1 MDVLQ
6 AIRARRA
13 VRAFTEEA
21 VDRAEIEAL
30 IEAAVQA
37 PSAMNRQPWAFV
49 IALGPTWVGDIARRA
64 KAHLVASLDVSAD
77 DLHRADM
84 LHDPNFDI
92 LYGAPALIVIY
103 ATPSTAPAAL
113 VRPDEDCC
121 LAAQNLMLA
130 ARAMELGTCWIGFAR
145 PWLDLPATK
154 AEFGLSAQHAAVA
167 PIVVGHPRRW
177 PAATAR
183 RAPRIVW
190 RS

>member
-1 MDVLQ
+1 MDVMQ
-6 AIRARRA
+6 AIRTRRA
-13 VRAFTEEA
+13 VRAFTDEA
-21 VDRAEIEAL
+21 VDRTAIEAL
-30 IEAAVQA
+30 IEAAAQA
-37 PSAMNRQPWAFV
+37 PSAMNLQPWTFV
-49 IALGPTWVGDIARRA
+49 AALGHTWVGDIARRA
-64 KAHLVASLDVSAD
+64 KAHLVASLEVSPDDV
-77 DLHRADM
+77 HRADM
-84 LHDPNFDI
+84 LQDPNFDI

-103 ATPSTAPAAL
+103 AAPSTAPAAL
-113 VRPDEDCC
+113 VRPAEDCC

-154 AEFGLSAQHAAVA
+154 AEFGLSAQYAAIA

-177 PAATAR
+177 PSPTAR